1 MEPTTGESSAKIM
14 DDLAMA
20 HSQLDRD
27 EIVRLRALSVGQRGE
42 LIASACEAAAIIRRS
57 RLAAGLGEIEPAP
70 WPASTW
76 QFLKEHA
83 ARARA

>member
-1 MEPTTGESSAKIM
+1 MEPTNRQPAEIM
-14 DDLAMA
+14 DDLIRA
-20 HSQLDRD
+20 HGQLDR
-27 EIVRLRALSVGQRGE
+27 EEVLRLRALSVRQRAE
-42 LIASACEAAAIIRRS
+42 LIESACETAAVIRRS

-83 ARARA
+83 ARVRG

>member
-1 MEPTTGESSAKIM
+1 MEPTTGHSSAKIV

-27 EIVRLRALSVGQRGE
+27 EIIRLRALSVGQRAA
-42 LIASACEAAAIIRRS
+42 LIESACETAAIIRRS
-57 RLAAGLGEIEPAP
+57 RLAAGLGDIEPAP

-76 QFLKEHA
+76 QFLKEHT
-83 ARARA
+83 ARAGA

>member
-1 MEPTTGESSAKIM
+1 MEPTTRQSANIM
-14 DDLAMA
+14 DDLTSA
-20 HSQLDRD
+20 HGQLDG
-27 EIVRLRALSVGQRGE
+27 EELVRLRTLSVRQRAE
-42 LIASACEAAAIIRRS
+42 LIASACEAAAAIRRS

-83 ARARA
+83 ARVRA